1 MGSIDP
7 FKIIDQPILPL
18 PKNMTAKTDLLN
30 ILADKNRGLAAS
42 DSEKKLINDLIT
54 RTEAFNPTPNPV
66 ECPGLLNG
74 DWRLI
79 YTSSSSLLNL
89 GRIPF
94 SQLGNIYQS
103 IRTDTSSVYNI
114 AEVKAL
120 PYLSSLVSV
129 VAKFSP
135 INAQRVQVNFV
146 RSIAG
151 LQKMLDYRSPSTW
164 IDRLNSGKGLPAID
178 FSINRPNVDSWL
190 DTTYL
195 DATMRIS
202 RGNQG
207 SVFVLIKD

>member
-1 MGSIDP
+1 
-7 FKIIDQPILPL
+7 
-18 PKNMTAKTDLLN
+18 MTAKTDLLD
-30 ILADKNRGLAAS
+30 ILANKNRGLTAS
-42 DSEKKLINDLIT
+42 ESEKQSIGTLIA

-66 ECPGLLNG
+66 ECPELLNG

-79 YTSSSSLLNL
+79 YTTSSSLLNL
-89 GRIPF
+89 GRIPL

-114 AEVKAL
+114 AEVNSL

-129 VAKFSP
+129 VAKFAP
-135 INAQRVQVNFV
+135 VNAQRVQVNFV

-151 LQKMLDYRSPSTW
+151 LQKMLDYQSPTTW

-178 FSINRPNVDSWL
+178 FPINSTNANSWL

-195 DATMRIS
+195 DQTMRIS

-207 SVFVLIKD
+207 SVFVLVKD

>member
-1 MGSIDP
+1 
-7 FKIIDQPILPL
+7 
-18 PKNMTAKTDLLN
+18 MTAKTDLLD
-30 ILADKNRGLAAS
+30 ILATKNRGLNAS
-42 DSEKKLINDLIT
+42 DTEKQLINTLIT
-54 RTEAFNPTPNPV
+54 RTEGFNPTPNPI
-66 ECPGLLNG
+66 ECPNMLNG

-114 AEVKAL
+114 AEVNSL

-129 VAKFSP
+129 VAKFTP
-135 INAQRVQVNFV
+135 INPQRVQVNFV

-151 LQKMLDYRSPSTW
+151 LQKMLNYRSPNTW
-164 IDRLNSGKGLPAID
+164 IDRLNSGKSLPAID
-178 FSINRPNVDSWL
+178 LPINSPNADSWL

-195 DATMRIS
+195 DTAMRIS

-207 SVFVLIKD
+207 SVFVLVKD

>member
-1 MGSIDP
+1 
-7 FKIIDQPILPL
+7 
-18 PKNMTAKTDLLN
+18 MTAKTDLLD
-30 ILADKNRGLAAS
+30 ILANKNRGLTAS
-42 DSEKKLINDLIT
+42 DSEKQSIETLIT

-66 ECPGLLNG
+66 ECPELLNG

-79 YTSSSSLLNL
+79 YTTSSSLLNL
-89 GRIPF
+89 GRIPL

-114 AEVKAL
+114 AEINSW

-129 VAKFSP
+129 VAKFTP
-135 INAQRVQVNFV
+135 VNAQRVQVNFV

-151 LQKMLDYRSPSTW
+151 LQKMLDYRSCNVSLGESPTTW
-164 IDRLNSGKGLPAID
+164 IDRLNSGKSLPAID
-178 FSINRPNVDSWL
+178 FPINSTNTDSWL

-195 DATMRIS
+195 DQTMRIS

-207 SVFVLIKD
+207 SVFVLVKD